1 MARKS
6 RKNIPEVVSSATVQ
20 TEMSRPFRAG
30 LYVRISM
37 ETEETLERGT
47 IETQVELMKNFVADT
62 EDISVAEVYKDSDYS
77 GTNFD
82 RPGFVQMM
90 EDIKHGKI
98 NCVIVKD
105 LSRLGRNYVETS
117 NYIERVFPFF
127 HVRFLAVTDDFD
139 SFREG
144 VDLTVPLKNIINEFY
159 SKDLAKKCSS
169 AKKALWKKGKF
180 TSAWEPYGYRKS
192 EEDYHQLIVDE
203 EAAEHLKS
211 IFSMY
216 MDGRNYSDIA
226 RQLNKDGVLSPTLQR
241 KFYKTGEK
249 PLSESKPW
257 NNYEVKRVLQDVHC
271 TGDSVFGKYQQSV
284 FQGNKQRNRPE
295 SEWVHVENTH
305 EGIIDRELFQQ
316 VQSKIQEY
324 TEAYKKKHQ
333 QNNGAIRNHNF
344 YTGKIWCGGCGNRMT
359 LSRERNGTFFYIC
372 GANTN
377 HKSGGKQ
384 CKGHRVRKEYVD
396 DDVLRLIQ
404 THMKTVLD
412 TEKMIQEM
420 NAASQNQTQYLLL
433 DKEVGKLRRELSRI
447 SKRKSDLY
455 EDYSERLITEEEYIQ
470 FSRIYSNE
478 IENIK
483 SRLSAEDDNVDGR
496 AKKESDSVTSQRI
509 LLKSFVI
516 DQLGVAE
523 ADILEYVDDGVSGT
537 HFKRQG
543 FQQLQD
549 DMKSGEIGCVVV
561 KDFSRFGRDYLEVGF
576 YIEYIF
582 PLLQIRFIS
591 INDSYDSA
599 SSSGM
604 TGGMNVALQ
613 NLVYNMYSLDL
624 SKKISS
630 AMQTRT
636 KNGTRLPVNAR
647 YGYKKGKDGR
657 LEVDPEAAKVVKMIF
672 RMAAEGTS
680 FADITW
686 ELNRQAIATCDEQ
699 KLSRGDQVQFQRFDT
714 IKKKHWS
721 PTTVAA
727 IVRDEIYIGT
737 RIWGKTR
744 CSMHTGHKAVLNDE
758 TEWVRLE
765 NHHTAIIDR
774 ALFEKANEMHPKKK
788 RSVAESRTNFTL
800 ERRKKQPALLICAN
814 CGHSLLKET
823 EHLLKCSDARTNGD
837 PVCRSLVI
845 RREPLEENILGLVH
859 QYAASMLEKEKK
871 VSSNRQCDY
880 KEINTAELQKQ
891 SRQLTSEK
899 MKLYDD
905 YKDGRIDR
913 DSYKQ
918 RAGKIS
924 VQLDEIKRKIEDAEN
939 SKKLLEQNE
948 LSDKIKLKDFLGI
961 QKFDTEKLREI
972 IKVICVHSQDEIE
985 IEWNFDDIFSEQR

>member
-1 MARKS
+1 MTDHRKT
-6 RKNIPEVVSSATVQ
+6 A
-20 TEMSRPFRAG
+20 
-30 LYVRISM
+30 
-37 ETEETLERGT
+37 
-47 IETQVELMKNFVADT
+47 
-62 EDISVAEVYKDSDYS
+62 VY
-77 GTNFD
+77 
-82 RPGFVQMM
+82 
-90 EDIKHGKI
+90 I
-98 NCVIVKD
+98 
-105 LSRLGRNYVETS
+105 
-117 NYIERVFPFF
+117 
-127 HVRFLAVTDDFD
+127 
-139 SFREG
+139 
-144 VDLTVPLKNIINEFY
+144 
-159 SKDLAKKCSS
+159 
-169 AKKALWKKGKF
+169 
-180 TSAWEPYGYRKS
+180 
-192 EEDYHQLIVDE
+192 
-203 EAAEHLKS
+203 
-211 IFSMY
+211 
-216 MDGRNYSDIA
+216 
-226 RQLNKDGVLSPTLQR
+226 
-241 KFYKTGEK
+241 
-249 PLSESKPW
+249 
-257 NNYEVKRVLQDVHC
+257 
-271 TGDSVFGKYQQSV
+271 
-284 FQGNKQRNRPE
+284 
-295 SEWVHVENTH
+295 
-305 EGIIDRELFQQ
+305 
-316 VQSKIQEY
+316 
-324 TEAYKKKHQ
+324 
-333 QNNGAIRNHNF
+333 
-344 YTGKIWCGGCGNRMT
+344 
-359 LSRERNGTFFYIC
+359 
-372 GANTN
+372 
-377 HKSGGKQ
+377 
-384 CKGHRVRKEYVD
+384 
-396 DDVLRLIQ
+396 
-404 THMKTVLD
+404 
-412 TEKMIQEM
+412 
-420 NAASQNQTQYLLL
+420 
-433 DKEVGKLRRELSRI
+433 
-447 SKRKSDLY
+447 
-455 EDYSERLITEEEYIQ
+455 
-470 FSRIYSNE
+470 
-478 IENIK
+478 
-483 SRLSAEDDNVDGR
+483 RLSAEDDNVDGR

-537 HFKRQG
+537 HFKRHG

-582 PLLQIRFIS
+582 LLLQIRFIS

-599 SSSGM
+599 ASSGM

-630 AMQTRT
+630 ALQTRT
-636 KNGTRLPVNAR
+636 RNGTRLPVNAR

-672 RMAAEGTS
+672 QMAAEGTS
-680 FADITW
+680 FADITR

-721 PTTVAA
+721 PTTVAS

-744 CSMHTGHKAVLNDE
+744 CSMHTGHKAVLNEE

-774 ALFEKANEMHPKKK
+774 VLFEKANEMHPKKK

-800 ERRKKQPALLICAN
+800 ERRKKQPALLLCAN

-845 RREPLEENILGLVH
+845 RREPMEENILGLVH

-871 VSSNRQCDY
+871 VSSKRQCEY
-880 KEINTAELQKQ
+880 KEINTTELQKQ

-918 RAGKIS
+918 RAEKIS
-924 VQLDEIKRKIEDAEN
+924 GQLDEIKRKIEDAKN

-972 IKVICVHSQDEIE
+972 IKVIRVHSQDEIE

>member
-1 MARKS
+1 MTDLRKT
-6 RKNIPEVVSSATVQ
+6 A
-20 TEMSRPFRAG
+20 
-30 LYVRISM
+30 
-37 ETEETLERGT
+37 
-47 IETQVELMKNFVADT
+47 
-62 EDISVAEVYKDSDYS
+62 VY
-77 GTNFD
+77 
-82 RPGFVQMM
+82 
-90 EDIKHGKI
+90 I
-98 NCVIVKD
+98 
-105 LSRLGRNYVETS
+105 
-117 NYIERVFPFF
+117 
-127 HVRFLAVTDDFD
+127 
-139 SFREG
+139 
-144 VDLTVPLKNIINEFY
+144 
-159 SKDLAKKCSS
+159 
-169 AKKALWKKGKF
+169 
-180 TSAWEPYGYRKS
+180 
-192 EEDYHQLIVDE
+192 
-203 EAAEHLKS
+203 
-211 IFSMY
+211 
-216 MDGRNYSDIA
+216 
-226 RQLNKDGVLSPTLQR
+226 
-241 KFYKTGEK
+241 
-249 PLSESKPW
+249 
-257 NNYEVKRVLQDVHC
+257 
-271 TGDSVFGKYQQSV
+271 
-284 FQGNKQRNRPE
+284 
-295 SEWVHVENTH
+295 
-305 EGIIDRELFQQ
+305 
-316 VQSKIQEY
+316 
-324 TEAYKKKHQ
+324 
-333 QNNGAIRNHNF
+333 
-344 YTGKIWCGGCGNRMT
+344 
-359 LSRERNGTFFYIC
+359 
-372 GANTN
+372 
-377 HKSGGKQ
+377 
-384 CKGHRVRKEYVD
+384 
-396 DDVLRLIQ
+396 
-404 THMKTVLD
+404 
-412 TEKMIQEM
+412 
-420 NAASQNQTQYLLL
+420 
-433 DKEVGKLRRELSRI
+433 
-447 SKRKSDLY
+447 
-455 EDYSERLITEEEYIQ
+455 
-470 FSRIYSNE
+470 
-478 IENIK
+478 
-483 SRLSAEDDNVDGR
+483 RLSAEDDNVDGR

-516 DQLGVAE
+516 DQLGVDE

-599 SSSGM
+599 ASSGM

-680 FADITW
+680 FADITR

-774 ALFEKANEMHPKKK
+774 ELFEKANEMHPKKK

-837 PVCRSLVI
+837 PVCQSLVI
-845 RREPLEENILGLVH
+845 RREPMEENILGLVR
-859 QYAASMLEKEKK
+859 QYAASMLKKGKK
-871 VSSNRQCDY
+871 VSSKRQCEY
-880 KEINTAELQKQ
+880 KEINTTELQKQ

-918 RAGKIS
+918 RAEKIS
-924 VQLDEIKRKIEDAEN
+924 VQLDEIKRKIEDAKN

-972 IKVICVHSQDEIE
+972 IKVIRVHSQDEIE

>member
-1 MARKS
+1 M
-6 RKNIPEVVSSATVQ
+6 
-20 TEMSRPFRAG
+20 
-30 LYVRISM
+30 
-37 ETEETLERGT
+37 
-47 IETQVELMKNFVADT
+47 
-62 EDISVAEVYKDSDYS
+62 
-77 GTNFD
+77 
-82 RPGFVQMM
+82 
-90 EDIKHGKI
+90 
-98 NCVIVKD
+98 
-105 LSRLGRNYVETS
+105 
-117 NYIERVFPFF
+117 
-127 HVRFLAVTDDFD
+127 
-139 SFREG
+139 
-144 VDLTVPLKNIINEFY
+144 
-159 SKDLAKKCSS
+159 
-169 AKKALWKKGKF
+169 
-180 TSAWEPYGYRKS
+180 
-192 EEDYHQLIVDE
+192 
-203 EAAEHLKS
+203 
-211 IFSMY
+211 
-216 MDGRNYSDIA
+216 
-226 RQLNKDGVLSPTLQR
+226 
-241 KFYKTGEK
+241 
-249 PLSESKPW
+249 
-257 NNYEVKRVLQDVHC
+257 KRVLQDVHC

-295 SEWVHVENTH
+295 SEWLHVENTH

-324 TEAYKKKHQ
+324 TEAYKKRHQ

-420 NAASQNQTQYLLL
+420 NTASKNQTQYLLL
-433 DKEVGKLRRELSRI
+433 DKEVGKLRQELSRI

-483 SRLSAEDDNVDGR
+483 SRLDTVLAAQVRYSQDYHIEEGWGNV
-496 AKKESDSVTSQRI
+496 I
-509 LLKSFVI
+509 
-516 DQLGVAE
+516 
-523 ADILEYVDDGVSGT
+523 
-537 HFKRQG
+537 H
-543 FQQLQD
+543 
-549 DMKSGEIGCVVV
+549 
-561 KDFSRFGRDYLEVGF
+561 
-576 YIEYIF
+576 
-582 PLLQIRFIS
+582 
-591 INDSYDSA
+591 
-599 SSSGM
+599 
-604 TGGMNVALQ
+604 
-613 NLVYNMYSLDL
+613 
-624 SKKISS
+624 
-630 AMQTRT
+630 
-636 KNGTRLPVNAR
+636 
-647 YGYKKGKDGR
+647 
-657 LEVDPEAAKVVKMIF
+657 
-672 RMAAEGTS
+672 
-680 FADITW
+680 
-686 ELNRQAIATCDEQ
+686 
-699 KLSRGDQVQFQRFDT
+699 QVQFQRFDT

-774 ALFEKANEMHPKKK
+774 ALFEKASEMHPKKK

-800 ERRKKQPALLICAN
+800 ERRKKQPALLLCAN

-871 VSSNRQCDY
+871 VSAKRQCDY
-880 KEINTAELQKQ
+880 KEINTSELQKQ

-913 DSYKQ
+913 DLYKQ
-918 RAGKIS
+918 RAEKIS

-972 IKVICVHSQDEIE
+972 IKVIRVHSQDEIE

>member
-1 MARKS
+1 MTDHRKT
-6 RKNIPEVVSSATVQ
+6 A
-20 TEMSRPFRAG
+20 
-30 LYVRISM
+30 
-37 ETEETLERGT
+37 
-47 IETQVELMKNFVADT
+47 
-62 EDISVAEVYKDSDYS
+62 VY
-77 GTNFD
+77 
-82 RPGFVQMM
+82 
-90 EDIKHGKI
+90 I
-98 NCVIVKD
+98 
-105 LSRLGRNYVETS
+105 
-117 NYIERVFPFF
+117 
-127 HVRFLAVTDDFD
+127 
-139 SFREG
+139 
-144 VDLTVPLKNIINEFY
+144 
-159 SKDLAKKCSS
+159 
-169 AKKALWKKGKF
+169 
-180 TSAWEPYGYRKS
+180 
-192 EEDYHQLIVDE
+192 
-203 EAAEHLKS
+203 
-211 IFSMY
+211 
-216 MDGRNYSDIA
+216 
-226 RQLNKDGVLSPTLQR
+226 
-241 KFYKTGEK
+241 
-249 PLSESKPW
+249 
-257 NNYEVKRVLQDVHC
+257 
-271 TGDSVFGKYQQSV
+271 
-284 FQGNKQRNRPE
+284 
-295 SEWVHVENTH
+295 
-305 EGIIDRELFQQ
+305 
-316 VQSKIQEY
+316 
-324 TEAYKKKHQ
+324 
-333 QNNGAIRNHNF
+333 
-344 YTGKIWCGGCGNRMT
+344 
-359 LSRERNGTFFYIC
+359 
-372 GANTN
+372 
-377 HKSGGKQ
+377 
-384 CKGHRVRKEYVD
+384 
-396 DDVLRLIQ
+396 
-404 THMKTVLD
+404 
-412 TEKMIQEM
+412 
-420 NAASQNQTQYLLL
+420 
-433 DKEVGKLRRELSRI
+433 
-447 SKRKSDLY
+447 
-455 EDYSERLITEEEYIQ
+455 
-470 FSRIYSNE
+470 
-478 IENIK
+478 
-483 SRLSAEDDNVDGR
+483 RLSAEDDNVDGR

-516 DQLGVAE
+516 DQLGVDE

-599 SSSGM
+599 ASSGM

-647 YGYKKGKDGR
+647 YGYKKRKDGR

-672 RMAAEGTS
+672 QMAAEGTS
-680 FADITW
+680 FADITR

-721 PTTVAA
+721 PTTVSA

-774 ALFEKANEMHPKKK
+774 ELFEKANEMHPKKK

-845 RREPLEENILGLVH
+845 RREPMEENILGLVR
-859 QYAASMLEKEKK
+859 QYAASMLKKGKK
-871 VSSNRQCDY
+871 VSSKRQCEY
-880 KEINTAELQKQ
+880 KEINTTELQKQ

-918 RAGKIS
+918 RAEKIS
-924 VQLDEIKRKIEDAEN
+924 VQLDEIKRKIEDAKN

-961 QKFDTEKLREI
+961 QKFDTEKLREV
-972 IKVICVHSQDEIE
+972 IKVIRVHSQDEIE

>member
-1 MARKS
+1 MTDHRKT
-6 RKNIPEVVSSATVQ
+6 A
-20 TEMSRPFRAG
+20 
-30 LYVRISM
+30 
-37 ETEETLERGT
+37 
-47 IETQVELMKNFVADT
+47 
-62 EDISVAEVYKDSDYS
+62 VY
-77 GTNFD
+77 
-82 RPGFVQMM
+82 
-90 EDIKHGKI
+90 I
-98 NCVIVKD
+98 
-105 LSRLGRNYVETS
+105 
-117 NYIERVFPFF
+117 
-127 HVRFLAVTDDFD
+127 
-139 SFREG
+139 
-144 VDLTVPLKNIINEFY
+144 
-159 SKDLAKKCSS
+159 
-169 AKKALWKKGKF
+169 
-180 TSAWEPYGYRKS
+180 
-192 EEDYHQLIVDE
+192 
-203 EAAEHLKS
+203 
-211 IFSMY
+211 
-216 MDGRNYSDIA
+216 
-226 RQLNKDGVLSPTLQR
+226 
-241 KFYKTGEK
+241 
-249 PLSESKPW
+249 
-257 NNYEVKRVLQDVHC
+257 
-271 TGDSVFGKYQQSV
+271 
-284 FQGNKQRNRPE
+284 
-295 SEWVHVENTH
+295 
-305 EGIIDRELFQQ
+305 
-316 VQSKIQEY
+316 
-324 TEAYKKKHQ
+324 
-333 QNNGAIRNHNF
+333 
-344 YTGKIWCGGCGNRMT
+344 
-359 LSRERNGTFFYIC
+359 
-372 GANTN
+372 
-377 HKSGGKQ
+377 
-384 CKGHRVRKEYVD
+384 
-396 DDVLRLIQ
+396 
-404 THMKTVLD
+404 
-412 TEKMIQEM
+412 
-420 NAASQNQTQYLLL
+420 
-433 DKEVGKLRRELSRI
+433 
-447 SKRKSDLY
+447 
-455 EDYSERLITEEEYIQ
+455 
-470 FSRIYSNE
+470 
-478 IENIK
+478 
-483 SRLSAEDDNVDGR
+483 RLSAEDDNVDGR

-523 ADILEYVDDGVSGT
+523 ADILEYVDDGVSGI

-599 SSSGM
+599 VSSGM

-672 RMAAEGTS
+672 QMAVEGTS
-680 FADITW
+680 FADITR

-721 PTTVAA
+721 ATTVAA

-758 TEWVRLE
+758 TEWVCLE

-774 ALFEKANEMHPKKK
+774 ELFKKANEMHPKK
-788 RSVAESRTNFTL
+788 RRIVAESRTNFTL
-800 ERRKKQPALLICAN
+800 ERRKKQPALLLCAN

-871 VSSNRQCDY
+871 VSSKRKCEY
-880 KEINTAELQKQ
+880 KEINITELQKQ

-913 DSYKQ
+913 DLYKQ
-918 RAGKIS
+918 RAEKIS
-924 VQLDEIKRKIEDAEN
+924 VQLEKIKRKIEDAEN

-972 IKVICVHSQDEIE
+972 IKVIRVHSQDEIE
-985 IEWNFDDIFSEQR
+985 IEWNFDDIFSEQRLLEQDKNDLSEDNKGAGTT

>member
-1 MARKS
+1 MTDHRKT
-6 RKNIPEVVSSATVQ
+6 A
-20 TEMSRPFRAG
+20 
-30 LYVRISM
+30 
-37 ETEETLERGT
+37 
-47 IETQVELMKNFVADT
+47 
-62 EDISVAEVYKDSDYS
+62 VY
-77 GTNFD
+77 
-82 RPGFVQMM
+82 
-90 EDIKHGKI
+90 I
-98 NCVIVKD
+98 
-105 LSRLGRNYVETS
+105 
-117 NYIERVFPFF
+117 
-127 HVRFLAVTDDFD
+127 
-139 SFREG
+139 
-144 VDLTVPLKNIINEFY
+144 
-159 SKDLAKKCSS
+159 
-169 AKKALWKKGKF
+169 
-180 TSAWEPYGYRKS
+180 
-192 EEDYHQLIVDE
+192 
-203 EAAEHLKS
+203 
-211 IFSMY
+211 
-216 MDGRNYSDIA
+216 
-226 RQLNKDGVLSPTLQR
+226 
-241 KFYKTGEK
+241 
-249 PLSESKPW
+249 
-257 NNYEVKRVLQDVHC
+257 
-271 TGDSVFGKYQQSV
+271 
-284 FQGNKQRNRPE
+284 
-295 SEWVHVENTH
+295 
-305 EGIIDRELFQQ
+305 
-316 VQSKIQEY
+316 
-324 TEAYKKKHQ
+324 
-333 QNNGAIRNHNF
+333 
-344 YTGKIWCGGCGNRMT
+344 
-359 LSRERNGTFFYIC
+359 
-372 GANTN
+372 
-377 HKSGGKQ
+377 
-384 CKGHRVRKEYVD
+384 
-396 DDVLRLIQ
+396 
-404 THMKTVLD
+404 
-412 TEKMIQEM
+412 
-420 NAASQNQTQYLLL
+420 
-433 DKEVGKLRRELSRI
+433 
-447 SKRKSDLY
+447 
-455 EDYSERLITEEEYIQ
+455 
-470 FSRIYSNE
+470 
-478 IENIK
+478 
-483 SRLSAEDDNVDGR
+483 RLSAEDDNVDGR

-516 DQLGVAE
+516 DELGVAE
-523 ADILEYVDDGVSGT
+523 SDILEYVDDGVSGT

-599 SSSGM
+599 ASSGM

-630 AMQTRT
+630 ALQTRT
-636 KNGTRLPVNAR
+636 RNGTRLPVNAR

-680 FADITW
+680 FADITR

-871 VSSNRQCDY
+871 VSSNRQCDD

-924 VQLDEIKRKIEDAEN
+924 VQLEEIKRKIEDAEN

-961 QKFDTEKLREI
+961 QKFDTEKLREV
-972 IKVICVHSQDEIE
+972 IKVIRVHSQDEIE
-985 IEWNFDDIFSEQR
+985 IDLLELLRVLWSKIGYVILAALALGLLMVLVSKVFMKPQYESTTKMYVLSKQDSSSTVTSGDLQASSLLTKDYAELIQSRQVVETVIAQLNLDLTYEEFLNKITVTTQNDTRILSITVKDEDPYVASQMADAIRVAASDHIQNVMNTEAVNVVDEANIPDEPVSPSIKTVSYTHLTLPTKA